1 MWRLLRSR
9 WRGGLTM
16 TEVLFVVVVFLIDW
30 RWGLAVLLALG
41 VLE

>member
-1 MWRLLRSR
+1 
-9 WRGGLTM
+9 M

-30 RWGLAVLLALG
+30 RWGLAVLLALA